1 MIRAV
6 VWAQILFVLSCVGYS
21 TYCLFQG
28 DFEKGLLPY
37 PVLILYYLVFSRRK
51 IKKTHPSE
59 GEEPTV

>member
-6 VWAQILFVLSCVGYS
+6 VWAQILFILSCVAYS

-37 PVLILYYLVFSRRK
+37 PVLILYYLIFSRRK
-51 IKKTHPSE
+51 IKKTQPSE
-59 GEEPTV
+59 GQEPRV

>member
-6 VWAQILFVLSCVGYS
+6 VWAQVLFILSCVGYS

-37 PVLILYYLVFSRRK
+37 PVLILYYLIFSRRK
-51 IKKTHPSE
+51 IKKTQPSE
-59 GEEPTV
+59 GQEPRV